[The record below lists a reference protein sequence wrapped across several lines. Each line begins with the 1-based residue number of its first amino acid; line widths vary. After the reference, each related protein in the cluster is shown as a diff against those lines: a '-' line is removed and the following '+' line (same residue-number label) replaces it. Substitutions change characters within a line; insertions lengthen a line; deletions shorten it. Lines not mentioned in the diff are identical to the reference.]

1 MMDFILYKENS
12 AITNERAFRKFIK
25 EIPDGKHLVK
35 IENRNKRTLS
45 QNGYYFAILPF
56 IKDALHDIGYNEIR
70 DKDDVHIL
78 LRQMFLKRRIVN
90 ENTGEIIGELSRST
104 TDLTVKEFGEYLDRI
119 TQWCAEYLLMDL
131 PQPNSQLKA
140 L

>member
-1 MMDFILYKENS
+1 M
-12 AITNERAFRKFIK
+12 
-25 EIPDGKHLVK
+25 V
-35 IENRNKRTLS
+35 
-45 QNGYYFAILPF
+45 LPL
-56 IKDALHDIGYNEIR
+56 IKDALHDIGYNDIR

-119 TQWCAEYLLMDL
+119 TQWCAEYLSIDL